1 MTRTRTHNEE
11 ARQPA
16 VQAGFGSFIN
26 SRTAKC
32 EAAAVRR
39 ARCEAVGMGGWAACI
54 MRRNVELKGRR
65 LKVGGLK
72 FYQKKQ

>member
-1 MTRTRTHNEE
+1 M
-11 ARQPA
+11 
-16 VQAGFGSFIN
+16 GM
-26 SRTAKC
+26 
-32 EAAAVRR
+32 
-39 ARCEAVGMGGWAACI
+39 GMGGWAACI